1 MRITNFYDNNVE
13 IDSCGN
19 IIFNGKNLSSK
30 SISDYLYTHLND
42 YYTQTVPT
50 ESSISKKRKKKKKTT
65 NPSFGERID
74 TVQDNVTKTT
84 EALYETTKVTADA
97 VGNINS
103 RVDELNNDTIRHDV
117 EIGQLKE
124 RLDQGETL
132 IKTLEGQIMVAN
144 GGTDNCTLP
153 RIDYIEDRLDTVEK
167 QQKRMKKLTKLAILG
182 RLL

>member
-1 MRITNFYDNNVE
+1 MIYIRDVYNRLDSQLVNSLEEYD
-13 IDSCGN
+13 GY
-19 IIFNGKNLSSK
+19 SSYM
-30 SISDYLYTHLND
+30 STI
-42 YYTQTVPT
+42 TVPT
-50 ESSISKKRKKKKKTT
+50 ASSASRTSNKRKKKKKTA
-65 NPSFGERID
+65 NPSFSERID

-97 VGNINS
+97 VDNINS

-124 RLDQGETL
+124 RIDRGETL

-144 GGTDNCTLP
+144 NEANNCSMP
-153 RIDYIEDRLDTVEK
+153 RIDYIEDRLDNVEK
-167 QQKRMKKLTKLAILG
+167 EQKRTKKLAKLALLS